1 MRRHDLYDSLYSKS
15 DPYRAR
21 SYFPEILRLRRGWE
35 WVRAGRYRTVLD
47 IGAGEGHWTA
57 QLSHVSDLVVASD
70 ISRAAAARASMLFP
84 DRLRVVVADLESLC
98 FSPGTFDLVCCM
110 TSLGCLP
117 EAARRRAVTQIWDVL
132 ADGGHL
138 LLADAVV
145 PGKMSRGEMTA
156 LLRGGFRVER
166 TRAGNARVPLLGR
179 IASVF
184 PRTAGRLY
192 ESLASLADLSPERLA
207 IHTLIWATKI

>member
-1 MRRHDLYDSLYSKS
+1 
-15 DPYRAR
+15 
-21 SYFPEILRLRRGWE
+21 
-35 WVRAGRYRTVLD
+35 
-47 IGAGEGHWTA
+47 
-57 QLSHVSDLVVASD
+57 VSEFVVASD
-70 ISRAAAARASMLFP
+70 ISRTAAIRAAMQFP
-84 DRLRVVVADLESLC
+84 NRLRVVVADLEALC

-117 EAARRRAVTQIWDVL
+117 AAARRRAVAQIRDVL
-132 ADGGHL
+132 VDGGHL

-145 PGKMSRGEMTA
+145 PGKMSRGEMAA
-156 LLRGGFRVER
+156 LLQDGFRVER

-179 IASVF
+179 IASAF

-207 IHTLIWATKI
+207 IHTLIWATKV

>member
-1 MRRHDLYDSLYSKS
+1 MKRHDLYDSLYSKS

-110 TSLGCLP
+110 TSLGCFP
-117 EAARRRAVTQIWDVL
+117 EGARRRAVTLMWCCRGGGVDVL
-132 ADGGHL
+132 CA
-138 LLADAVV
+138 
-145 PGKMSRGEMTA
+145 
-156 LLRGGFRVER
+156 
-166 TRAGNARVPLLGR
+166 
-179 IASVF
+179 
-184 PRTAGRLY
+184 
-192 ESLASLADLSPERLA
+192 
-207 IHTLIWATKI
+207 

>member
-1 MRRHDLYDSLYSKS
+1 
-15 DPYRAR
+15 
-21 SYFPEILRLRRGWE
+21 
-35 WVRAGRYRTVLD
+35 VLD
-47 IGAGEGHWTA
+47 IGAGEGQWTA
-57 QLSHVSDLVVASD
+57 QLSDVSDLVVESD
-70 ISRAAAARASMLFP
+70 ISRAAAVRASLQFP
-84 DRLRVVVADLESLC
+84 NRLRVVVADLEALC

-117 EAARRRAVTQIWDVL
+117 APARKRAVAQIWDVL

-145 PGKMSRGEMTA
+145 QGKMSRGEMST
-156 LLRGGFRVER
+156 LLKDGFRVER

-179 IASVF
+179 IASAF

-192 ESLASLADLSPERLA
+192 ESLVSLADLSPERLA
-207 IHTLIWATKI
+207 VHTLIWATKV

>member
-1 MRRHDLYDSLYSKS
+1 MKRHDLYDSLYSKS
-15 DPYRAR
+15 DPYRAEDVG
-21 SYFPEILRLRRGWE
+21 FPGNSCGPGRE

-132 ADGGHL
+132 ADG
-138 LLADAVV
+138 
-145 PGKMSRGEMTA
+145 
-156 LLRGGFRVER
+156 
-166 TRAGNARVPLLGR
+166 
-179 IASVF
+179 
-184 PRTAGRLY
+184 
-192 ESLASLADLSPERLA
+192 
-207 IHTLIWATKI
+207 